1 MNCCRRDDMVV
12 NDFRIAF
19 QITADWGPKTFR
31 DKVSRASSEK
41 ASCVALALSR
51 FTLDTRSSTLDH
63 ESMPNPTVQTRR
75 LNPQRWLA
83 LFGLLVASALALT
96 TVLFVDETE
105 LVIVER
111 LGSLSAVYDEDGDR
125 GLHFKWP
132 WPIET
137 ARRFDR
143 RVQLLDLPAREI
155 LTRDKKNITVDSYLC
170 WRIADADGDSKT
182 GQRPIVRFFRS
193 LGNEETASARLE
205 SRINSVLTSRFG
217 QVEFDRLLDVESS
230 DAGPKASSK
239 GLIGQLAEEIRQ
251 DVQSRSL
258 SEKDL
263 SEQLGIEIVEVGFER
278 LNFPEGNRAAVYERM
293 RSERRKIADRY
304 RAEGLAESQ
313 VIRSQAELWAE
324 SLLARANADAQRIQ
338 GEAEAEA
345 ARVLNAAHAQDPEF
359 YRVLRTLDGYR
370 RIIHPNTTLVLSASS
385 ELLKL
390 LTEGL
395 PKVDETDQETI
406 P

>member
-1 MNCCRRDDMVV
+1 MSN
-12 NDFRIAF
+12 
-19 QITADWGPKTFR
+19 
-31 DKVSRASSEK
+31 
-41 ASCVALALSR
+41 ALSQ
-51 FTLDTRSSTLDH
+51 TRSL
-63 ESMPNPTVQTRR
+63 NRR
-75 LNPQRWLA
+75 RWFVL
-83 LFGLLVASALALT
+83 LGLLLVSALALT
-96 TVLFVDETE
+96 SVLFVDETE

-111 LGSLSAVYDEDGDR
+111 LGALSAVYDEDRDR

-155 LTRDKKNITVDSYLC
+155 LTRDKKNITVDAYVC
-170 WRIADADGDSKT
+170 WRIADDHASGET
-182 GQRPIVRFFRS
+182 GQRPIVRFFRA

-205 SRINSVLTSRFG
+205 SRINSVLTARFG
-217 QVEFDRLLDVESS
+217 QVEFDTLLDVKSS
-230 DAGPKASSK
+230 DAAPKTGST
-239 GLIGQLAEEIRQ
+239 GLLGQLAEEIRE
-251 DVQSRSL
+251 DVQWQSL
-258 SEKDL
+258 SGEDL
-263 SEQLGIEIVEVGFER
+263 GAQLGIEIVDVGFER

-313 VIRSQAELWAE
+313 VIRSQAELWAD
-324 SLLARANADAQRIQ
+324 SFLARAKADAERIK

-345 ARVLNAAHAQDPEF
+345 ARVLNAAHVQDPEF

-395 PKVDETDQETI
+395 PKVDEPNAESI

>member
-1 MNCCRRDDMVV
+1 MEKTARLLQSER
-12 NDFRIAF
+12 AF
-19 QITADWGPKTFR
+19 M
-31 DKVSRASSEK
+31 
-41 ASCVALALSR
+41 
-51 FTLDTRSSTLDH
+51 LDTSLPTLDH
-63 ESMPNPTVQTRR
+63 ESMTSDLPKTRSFTRR
-75 LNPQRWLA
+75 RFLA
-83 LFGLLVASALALT
+83 VLGLLLASAVALT
-96 TVLFVDETE
+96 SVLFVDETE

-111 LGSLSAVYDEDGDR
+111 LGSLSAVYDNDSDR

-143 RVQLLDLPAREI
+143 RVQLLDLPAREL
-155 LTRDKKNITVDSYLC
+155 LTRDKKNITVDAYVS
-170 WRIADADGDSKT
+170 WRIVDAEPG
-182 GQRPIVRFFRS
+182 GEAGERPIVRFFRAM
-193 LGNEETASARLE
+193 GDEKTASARLE
-205 SRINSVLTSRFG
+205 SRVNSVLTARFG
-217 QVEFDRLLDVESS
+217 QVEFDRLLEVEDSET
-230 DAGPKASSK
+230 APSK
-239 GLIGQLAEEIRQ
+239 GASGMLGQLAEEIRR

-258 SEKDL
+258 SDEDL
-263 SEQLGIEIVEVGFER
+263 GDQLGIEIVEVGFER

-313 VIRSQAELWAE
+313 VLRSQAELWAE
-324 SLLARANADAQRIQ
+324 SLLARANADAERIK

-345 ARVLNAAHAQDPEF
+345 ARVLNAAHLQDPEF

-370 RIIHPNTTLVLSASS
+370 RIIHPETTLVLSASS

-395 PKVDETDQETI
+395 PKAEEPQPQTN